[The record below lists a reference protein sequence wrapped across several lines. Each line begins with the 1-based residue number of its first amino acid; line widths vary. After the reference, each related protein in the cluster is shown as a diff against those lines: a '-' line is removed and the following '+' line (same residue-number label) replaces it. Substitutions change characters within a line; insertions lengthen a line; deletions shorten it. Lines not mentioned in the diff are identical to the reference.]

1 MLSEAIGVSTRTIKR
16 ELYILRDMHLI
27 KYVGSNKIGHWEVVT
42 G

>member
-16 ELYILRDMHLI
+16 ELYILRDLHLI
-27 KYVGSNKIGHWEVVT
+27 KYVGSSKTEHWKGVT